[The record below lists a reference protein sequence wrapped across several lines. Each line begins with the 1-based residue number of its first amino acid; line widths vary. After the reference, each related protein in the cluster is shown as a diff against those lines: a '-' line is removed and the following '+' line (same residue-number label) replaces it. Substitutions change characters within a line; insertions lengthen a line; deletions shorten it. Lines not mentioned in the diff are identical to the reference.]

1 MYIFAPEWFSN
12 SAYNNFKIDK
22 DMNTVKARLYVCGD
36 CANKI
41 KDAGLPKGAYRCPL
55 IVDVINT
62 DVVWDTTDATD
73 CIREGRYHFLGYND
87 DVDFNDVI
95 D

>member
-12 SAYNNFKIDK
+12 SAYHNFLIGKV
-22 DMNTVKARLYVCGD
+22 MNTVNTRLYVCGD

>member
-1 MYIFAPEWFSN
+1 
-12 SAYNNFKIDK
+12 
-22 DMNTVKARLYVCGD
+22 MNTVKAILYVCGD

-55 IVDVINT
+55 IADVINT

-73 CIREGRYHFLGYND
+73 CIREGRYRCLSDGNA
-87 DVDFNDVI
+87 DVELCKDINYD
-95 D
+95 

>member
-1 MYIFAPEWFSN
+1 MCIFAPEWFSDSTYHN
-12 SAYNNFKIDK
+12 CQIDK
-22 DMNTVKARLYVCGD
+22 VMNTVNARLYVCGD

>member
-1 MYIFAPEWFSN
+1 M
-12 SAYNNFKIDK
+12 
-22 DMNTVKARLYVCGD
+22 L
-36 CANKI
+36 
-41 KDAGLPKGAYRCPL
+41 AGLPKGAYRCPL

-62 DVVWDTTDATD
+62 VVVWDTTDATD

-87 DVDFNDVI
+87 DVDFNGVI

>member
-1 MYIFAPEWFSN
+1 
-12 SAYNNFKIDK
+12 
-22 DMNTVKARLYVCGD
+22 MNTVNARLYVCGD

-73 CIREGRYHFLGYND
+73 CIREGRYQCICTSNA
-87 DVDFNDVI
+87 DVELYKYLIMNSCIFIIFFFVTHY
-95 D
+95 

>member
-1 MYIFAPEWFSN
+1 
-12 SAYNNFKIDK
+12 
-22 DMNTVKARLYVCGD
+22 MNTVNARLYVCGD

-87 DVDFNDVI
+87 DVDFNDDFVELI
-95 D
+95 TLEIKTK

>member
-12 SAYNNFKIDK
+12 SAYHNFKIDK

-62 DVVWDTTDATD
+62 DIVWDTTDATD
-73 CIREGRYHFLGYND
+73 CIREGRYQCICTSNA
-87 DVDFNDVI
+87 DVELYK
-95 D
+95 

>member
-1 MYIFAPEWFSN
+1 MYIFAPEKISK
-12 SAYNNFKIDK
+12 SATHNILIDK

-62 DVVWDTTDATD
+62 DIVWDTTDATD
-73 CIREGRYHFLGYND
+73 CVKDGRYRSKYC
-87 DVDFNDVI
+87 
-95 D
+95 

>member
-12 SAYNNFKIDK
+12 SAYHNFLIDK
-22 DMNTVKARLYVCGD
+22 VMNTVNTRLYVCGD

-62 DVVWDTTDATD
+62 DIVWDNTDATD
-73 CIREGRYHFLGYND
+73 CVRDGRYRSKYC
-87 DVDFNDVI
+87 
-95 D
+95 

>member
-1 MYIFAPEWFSN
+1 
-12 SAYNNFKIDK
+12 
-22 DMNTVKARLYVCGD
+22 MNTVNARLYVCGD

-62 DVVWDTTDATD
+62 DIVWDTTDATD
-73 CIREGRYHFLGYND
+73 CIREGRYQCICTSNA
-87 DVDFNDVI
+87 DVELHK
-95 D
+95 

>member
-1 MYIFAPEWFSN
+1 M
-12 SAYNNFKIDK
+12 
-22 DMNTVKARLYVCGD
+22 L
-36 CANKI
+36 
-41 KDAGLPKGAYRCPL
+41 AGLPKGAYRCPL

-87 DVDFNDVI
+87 DSAVSVPRVAV
-95 D
+95 

>member
-12 SAYNNFKIDK
+12 SAYHNFKIDK

-55 IVDVINT
+55 IVDIINT
-62 DVVWDTTDATD
+62 DIVWDTTDATD

>member
-1 MYIFAPEWFSN
+1 
-12 SAYNNFKIDK
+12 
-22 DMNTVKARLYVCGD
+22 MNTVKARLYVCGD

-55 IVDVINT
+55 IVDIINT
-62 DVVWDTTDATD
+62 DIVWDTTDAAD